1 MEIGCRTGAVLSYAR
16 GKAIAVDP
24 FFKVIQNV
32 IGGKPAMHVFQAKSD
47 DFFGSGF
54 LQKNEIALSVSFL
67 DGMHLFEYLLRDFIN
82 SERHSHPD
90 GVILMHDC
98 CPRNLAMTT
107 RDLDNL
113 PEGAWTGD
121 VWKLLPILQKYRPD
135 LRITVLNCTSTGLV
149 VVSGLAP
156 GNGIL
161 SQNYDAI
168 IKAYVDLDLEK
179 FGVEAFFASFT
190 FTDAQAFLDIGAP
203 MFANIAMDAVQVQ
216 TPVFISP

>member
-1 MEIGCRTGAVLSYAR
+1 MVLQRKFLLTVFDVYSMNLLPGQRQVRVKRPLNMPPCHTATTSSTIIRAISHITETLRTM
-16 GKAIAVDP
+16 
-24 FFKVIQNV
+24 Q
-32 IGGKPAMHVFQAKSD
+32 
-47 DFFGSGF
+47 
-54 LQKNEIALSVSFL
+54 
-67 DGMHLFEYLLRDFIN
+67 
-82 SERHSHPD
+82 
-90 GVILMHDC
+90 
-98 CPRNLAMTT
+98 
-107 RDLDNL
+107 
-113 PEGAWTGD
+113 WTGD